1 MVVKA
6 LKQSSIA
13 RNGVGAYIFPCKKI
27 VLQYCNW
34 GGSSQGMRNFL
45 NSKRL
50 NLLARKYPDIEF
62 NVIKQSGHPLVRAH
76 YTNGR
81 EKVICVR
88 NLNIDNVEN
97 KLKSLKDSSGEILHH
112 RVSNDYVDSLNSSVR
127 GVWSPMHVD
136 PSVRHKV

>member
-13 RNGVGAYIFPCKKI
+13 RNGVGAYLFPCKKI

-34 GGSSQGMRNFL
+34 GGSSQGMRDFL
-45 NSKRL
+45 SSKRL
-50 NLLARKYPDIEF
+50 DLLAQKYREVEF
-62 NVIKQSGHPLVRAH
+62 NVLKQSGHPLLRAY

-97 KLKSLKDSSGEILHH
+97 KLKLLKDSSGEILHH
-112 RVSNDYVDSLNSSVR
+112 RAANDYVESLNSSVR
-127 GVWSPMHVD
+127 GVWSPMHQD
-136 PSVRHKV
+136 ASTRYKV

>member
-34 GGSSQGMRNFL
+34 GGSSQGMRDFL
-45 NSKRL
+45 SSKRL
-50 NLLARKYPDIEF
+50 DLLASKHPDIEF
-62 NVIKQSGHPLVRAH
+62 NVLKKSGHPMVRAH

-88 NLNIDNVEN
+88 SLNVDNVEN
-97 KLKSLKDSSGEILHH
+97 KLKLLRDSSGEVLHH
-112 RVSNDYVDSLNSSVR
+112 RVAKDYVESLNSSVR
-127 GVWSPMHVD
+127 GVWSPLHVD
-136 PSVRHKV
+136 PSGRHRL